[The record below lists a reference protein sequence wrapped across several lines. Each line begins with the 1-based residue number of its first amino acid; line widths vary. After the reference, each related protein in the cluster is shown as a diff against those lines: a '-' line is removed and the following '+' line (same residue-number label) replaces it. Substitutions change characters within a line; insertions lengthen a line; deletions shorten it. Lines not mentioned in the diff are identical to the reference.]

1 MPTALSGDA
10 LHAAL
15 ETATGAETTAQEWA
29 DFCSLSRDD
38 QAFAAKGW
46 LRLKWIK
53 KPDVVANILAILGPA
68 AQIAGDVAGIGG
80 AVGALLALKAVL

>member
-1 MPTALSGDA
+1 MTGLTGDA

-15 ETATGAETTAQEWA
+15 ETATGAETTAQQWA
-29 DFCSLSRDD
+29 DFCSLPKDD
-38 QAFAAKGW
+38 QVFAAKGW

-53 KPDVVANILAILGPA
+53 KPDAIVNVLAILGPA

-80 AVGALLALKAVL
+80 AVGALLALKAIL